1 MLAEAGGAVQC
12 AQRASA
18 ARRQGAATCRNG
30 CALIC
35 AQVWVWLLIGH
46 LSLFAL
52 LRPRSILWLLGGV
65 HEVHKVQ
72 NAVNGSVS
80 MEITYVDRRAGGLAT
95 QPPHFFK
102 EDGYAQRQKN
112 TFRIASQAQ
121 AIRDSLDAEQGV
133 LSEANAFIFLQLL
146 DVVSAVTCMLQTS
159 ADLGHVLPLLDAL
172 STVQ

>member
-12 AQRASA
+12 TQRAAA
-18 ARRQGAATCRNG
+18 ARRQGAVTCRNG

-35 AQVWVWLLIGH
+35 AQVERVWLLIRH

-52 LRPRSILWLLGGV
+52 LRPRSVLWLLGIV
-65 HEVHKVQ
+65 HEVQ
-72 NAVNGSVS
+72 NAVNGSVL
-80 MEITYVDRRAGGLAT
+80 MEIAYVDRRAGGLAT